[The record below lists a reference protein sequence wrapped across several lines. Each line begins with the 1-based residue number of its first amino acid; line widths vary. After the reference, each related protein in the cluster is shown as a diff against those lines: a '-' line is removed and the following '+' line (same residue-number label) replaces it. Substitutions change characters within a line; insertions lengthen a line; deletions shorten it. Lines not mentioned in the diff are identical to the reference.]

1 MGTKLRFSVRAT
13 HTLFMSEVP
22 KLVFFK
28 VIIDLY
34 TVLGKNKADQNYLTQ
49 FPLVA
54 MHGAARTEVG

>member
-1 MGTKLRFSVRAT
+1 
-13 HTLFMSEVP
+13 MSEVP
-22 KLVFFK
+22 ELVFFK

-34 TVLGKNKADQNYLTQ
+34 TVLGKNKADQNSLTQ